1 MLISFCAQLKNYTC
15 IGKEHS
21 IQGEIGTIP
30 QSGTHWGR
38 PCNVSLTNKGELL
51 YYLVRLWN
59 EISGLM
65 SGKRSV
71 AWIVS
76 GDYFETAVAGN
87 VFLFIKEI
95 KQ

>member
-1 MLISFCAQLKNYTC
+1 
-15 IGKEHS
+15 
-21 IQGEIGTIP
+21 
-30 QSGTHWGR
+30 
-38 PCNVSLTNKGELL
+38 
-51 YYLVRLWN
+51 
-59 EISGLM
+59 M